1 MPGAVH
7 TDLSMAKRL
16 LAGDEQAFSA
26 FADYVP
32 KLYRFALAR
41 LGGSPDDAIE
51 VVQQTF
57 CNAFEHLDSYRG
69 EASLYGWMCRICQN
83 QITDLARQ
91 RHRERPSP
99 ALLEDATAIEGIL
112 QALAAPLS
120 EQPEQQLARS
130 DLVRLIQATLDQLP
144 GHYGDVLEW
153 KYIDGLSVKEIALR
167 LTIAPKAAESLLTRA
182 RNAFR
187 TAMTT
192 ITDAADLLPEARSEL
207 QTAPSGRSG
216 SDE

>member
-1 MPGAVH
+1 MPGTVH
-7 TDLSMAKRL
+7 TDLSIAKRL
-16 LAGDEQAFSA
+16 LAGDEHAFRA
-26 FADYVP
+26 MFTDYLP

-41 LGGSPDDAIE
+41 LDGNADDAVE

-57 CNAFEHLDSYRG
+57 CKAFEHMDGYRG

-91 RHRERPSP
+91 RRREQPSR

-112 QALAAPLS
+112 EAIAAPMS
-120 EQPEQQLARS
+120 ERPDQQLARS

-153 KYIDGLSVKEIALR
+153 KYIDGLSVKEIAHR

-182 RNAFR
+182 RQAFR
-187 TAMTT
+187 DAMTT
-192 ITDAADLLPEARSEL
+192 IADAADLLPD
-207 QTAPSGRSG
+207 SG
-216 SDE
+216 SGSGPD